1 LCLSLLHSE
10 KGNKM
15 PGLHTQSRIKRNLD
29 KTWGREEV
37 RGLVC
42 PLSVLLL
49 LISEKLCKVAVLFS
63 FYKWR
68 SWDSV
73 VKVLCPEHTVLTGS
87 GNRTDPGWFDSRA
100 SGFSIVCPGTRDE
113 FELCGACCFRC
124 FPG

>member
-1 LCLSLLHSE
+1 LLHSE

-63 FYKWR
+63 FYK
-68 SWDSV
+68 
-73 VKVLCPEHTVLTGS
+73 
-87 GNRTDPGWFDSRA
+87 
-100 SGFSIVCPGTRDE
+100 
-113 FELCGACCFRC
+113 
-124 FPG
+124 